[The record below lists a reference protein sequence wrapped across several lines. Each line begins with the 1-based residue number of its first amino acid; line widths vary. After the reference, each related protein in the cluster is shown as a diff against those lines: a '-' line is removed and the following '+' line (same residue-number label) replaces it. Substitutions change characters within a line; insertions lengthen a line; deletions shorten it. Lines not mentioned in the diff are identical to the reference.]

1 MKSFI
6 AVPASDFIKLVV
18 SLAKPFGPESTDYGL
33 INIFCLSDNQKQQW
47 LTNNFIQ
54 PLLCV
59 DAKVVWFWLLVSFLI
74 STVLSLPLLCR
85 YPAVTF
91 HHFENLIGLWGWTLT
106 FCFVNRANQIVLITK
121 DEPKCSQQSNSII
134 SYKTLNSD
142 ACICDQFRSLPEHQA
157 HKWEWER

>member
-6 AVPASDFIKLVV
+6 AVPASAFIKLVV

-59 DAKVVWFWLLVSFLI
+59 DAKVV
-74 STVLSLPLLCR
+74 
-85 YPAVTF
+85 
-91 HHFENLIGLWGWTLT
+91 
-106 FCFVNRANQIVLITK
+106 
-121 DEPKCSQQSNSII
+121 
-134 SYKTLNSD
+134 
-142 ACICDQFRSLPEHQA
+142 
-157 HKWEWER
+157 